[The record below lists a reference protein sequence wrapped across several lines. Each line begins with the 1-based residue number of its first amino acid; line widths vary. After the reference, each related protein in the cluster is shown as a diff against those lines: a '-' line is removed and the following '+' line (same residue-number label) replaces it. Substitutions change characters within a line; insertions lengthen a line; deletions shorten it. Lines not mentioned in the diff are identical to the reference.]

1 MAQPNRRPERQADRR
16 QAAKSAAKAKP
27 KKKRAPK
34 KRPPAKKA
42 KRPTPDEVT
51 ELRALDAKRRAGEQR
66 VEDWERE
73 QQLRADYEKEKA
85 DLAPWVGWEEYQA
98 AKNNERRI
106 KSVGIIGAIMRG
118 EKRTEI
124 RKKYRISA
132 HKLNAILNSET
143 VDNLLAYSLG
153 YIYSFQTACV
163 NAILYRLREDHDG
176 NLAVA
181 LLDKLGA
188 FTRASKLIQASGAA
202 DPETG
207 KGQNV
212 EDAIG
217 ILFAKGDSVQTRQ
230 TLAKISELV
239 IDSFKAQAPK

>member
-1 MAQPNRRPERQADRR
+1 MAQPKPPVAAPGGPPP
-16 QAAKSAAKAKP
+16 AAKPAAKIKP
-27 KKKRAPK
+27 NKKRAPK
-34 KRPPAKKA
+34 KRQPAKKA
-42 KRPTPDEVT
+42 KRPTPDEVI
-51 ELRALDAKRRAGEQR
+51 ELRALDAKRRADEQR

-73 QQLRADYEKEKA
+73 QKLRADYEKEKA

-98 AKNNERRI
+98 AKTNEHRI
-106 KSVGIIGAIMRG
+106 KSIGIIGAIMRG

-124 RKKYRISA
+124 RRKFRISA

-163 NAILYRLREDHDG
+163 NAILHRLREDHDG
-176 NLAVA
+176 NLAMA

-188 FTRASKLIQASGAA
+188 FNRAPKLIQTSGAA
-202 DPETG
+202 DPDA

-212 EDAIG
+212 EDVIG
-217 ILFAKGDSVQTRQ
+217 VLFAKGDSVQTRQ
-230 TLAKISELV
+230 ALAKISELV
-239 IDSFKAQAPK
+239 IDGFKAQAPK